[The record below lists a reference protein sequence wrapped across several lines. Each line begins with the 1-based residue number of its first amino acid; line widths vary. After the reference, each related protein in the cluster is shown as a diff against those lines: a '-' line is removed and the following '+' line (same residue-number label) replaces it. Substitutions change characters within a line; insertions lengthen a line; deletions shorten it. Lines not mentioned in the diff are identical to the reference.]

1 MATLGKLQP
10 ANPNSLLTIQD
21 VSAWYLANPL
31 PLGDIDSF
39 FPLDE
44 ADSTT
49 WKTISNIDYETNE
62 AADPVNDE
70 APIPVAGREGYK
82 TVMGEMTT
90 MGKGREMTADTLKKF
105 EKLKA
110 NFATLNNPQNAQ
122 KLVDHYGG
130 DLKFIRKAIEAQ
142 RTYLCWTLLSNACSI
157 EFSATNSVYFQGIT
171 SMDYPV
177 AAWQKDAVAT
187 SWANPA
193 ALILDDIESVVIA
206 AKAEGR
212 AYAEIKINDVWFGY
226 VRKNTQVKTQ
236 TITLLAS
243 LTGAETNPSLTDI
256 NAMLSDYFQFA
267 IKFVVVN
274 EQVSRGQLDG
284 TKTMANPFANGVA
297 VFTVGTQVG
306 RFEWYPLFILDSTVE
321 AAENY
326 FIVGTKL
333 WTDPNKM
340 KNYTKAQAFPVV
352 DSFADNYYLKIDA
365 VAWP

>member
-1 MATLGKLQP
+1 MATVGKLQP

-21 VSAWYLANPL
+21 VSAWYRANPL
-31 PLGDIDSF
+31 PLGEIDTF

-49 WKTISNIDYETNE
+49 WKTISNIDFETNE

-70 APIPVAGREGYK
+70 APIPVAGREGFK

-110 NFATLNNPQNAQ
+110 SFATLENSQNAQ
-122 KLVDHYGG
+122 KLVDHYGK
-130 DLKFIRKAIEAQ
+130 DLAFIRKAIEAQ
-142 RTYLCWTLLSNACSI
+142 RVFLCWTLLSNACSI

-177 AAWQKDAVAT
+177 AAWQKDDVAT
-187 SWANPA
+187 SWVDPA
-193 ALILDDIESVVIA
+193 ALILDDIQSVVDA
-206 AKAEGR
+206 AKVEGR
-212 AYAEIKINDVWFGY
+212 TYAEIKINDIWFGW
-226 VRKNTQVKTQ
+226 VRKNTQIKNQ

-243 LTGAETNPSLTDI
+243 LTGAQTNPSLTDI
-256 NAMLSDYFQFA
+256 NAMLSNYFQFS
-267 IKFVVVN
+267 IRFVVIN
-274 EQVSRGQLDG
+274 EQIGRGQLNG
-284 TKTMANPFANGVA
+284 TKLVANPFANGVA

-306 RFEWYPLFILDSTVE
+306 RFEWYSLFILDTSVETV
-321 AAENY
+321 ENY

-352 DSFADNYYLKIDA
+352 DSFADNFYLRINA
-365 VAWP
+365 VSW